1 MSDHAYCRSFVSPT
15 QEKKK
20 EIETHNIY
28 SLRFAKK
35 GIQTFQATVTHS
47 VCVHFVVT
55 LWLLS

>member
-1 MSDHAYCRSFVSPT
+1 MWEKYLLSDNVYSRSFVSPT

-35 GIQTFQATVTHS
+35 GIQTEQATVTHS
-47 VCVHFVVT
+47 GCV
-55 LWLLS
+55 